1 MFVTTHPSARQ
12 YLILTILCTLL
23 ASTFSRKRR
32 LCFEQIL
39 TPIYKNW
46 FAFGTGAQ
54 SDAPTSWC
62 EQGKGN
68 WDLAVCYQS

>member
-46 FAFGTGAQ
+46 FTFRTDAHG
-54 SDAPTSWC
+54 APTGWC
-62 EQGKGN
+62 EQSAASGVYMG
-68 WDLAVCYQS
+68 V